1 MAYPPGPSSRVP
13 GRLELAFLR
22 NAPDFL
28 LELSS
33 YGDLAHFKFGSGDIY
48 LVSDPEAIKQ
58 ILAADHRRFVKGQ
71 AMQEAKRILG
81 NGLLTSEGDYHH
93 DQRRLLQPAFHQQRV
108 GALGQA
114 MVDLADRTAAGW
126 RQGQELDVHLEMSKL
141 TVRIVADTLFS
152 TDVER
157 RADDI
162 VWALGHSI
170 SKINRLSLPFGGAWE
185 RLPFPSSRR
194 FARALEL
201 LKSVTSEIIEQRKA
215 SGERRDDVLG
225 LLLEARP
232 NGAGLTDGQVRDEV
246 VTLLLAGHET
256 TANLLTWTWY
266 LLSQYPDVEARLH
279 AELDSVLDGR
289 PPSVEDLL
297 AMPYGEKVLLETLRI
312 YPPVWAMVRR
322 AREDYRLDGYTIP
335 AGSLV
340 ALNQYVTHHD
350 ARFYANPFTFDPERW
365 TDEERAERPRY
376 SFFPFGGGP
385 RLCIGAGFAMME
397 ARLVLATI
405 ARLWRMHLVPG
416 HPVAIAPQLTLR
428 PKRGM
433 RMTVQARSS
442 AERPLANGSTT
453 YWDAATSV
461 WQHSKGQRLWRAH
474 SDAVG
479 SALVESWV
487 PGGIERVLKTDL
499 WDEAVGTGLIP
510 VLSVKAKEVSAVDVS
525 EAVVEAARAQYP
537 RLLAQ
542 QADVRRLPFEDG
554 WFDAVVSNSTLD
566 HFDSENEIRAAIWE
580 LRRVLRSGGT
590 LVLTLDNPRN
600 PLVAATKMV
609 PRRRLN
615 RFWLRHASAG
625 ARLGLLPYHVGAT
638 VGPRRLQRWLAWAD
652 FEVEEIRETV
662 HCPRLP
668 TVLLGAL
675 LERRGTERAQE
686 RFRRAVAAFERL
698 GRTRVSPVTGQ
709 FVAVLARR
717 R

>member
-1 MAYPPGPSSRVP
+1 MAYPPGPRSRVP

-22 NAPDFL
+22 NAPEFL
-28 LELSS
+28 IELSS
-33 YGDLAHFKFGSGDIY
+33 YGDLAHFKFGSKDVY
-48 LVSDPEAIKQ
+48 LVSGPEAIKQ
-58 ILAADHRRFVKGQ
+58 VLAADHREFVKSQ
-71 AMQEAKRILG
+71 SMQEAKRVLG
-81 NGLLTSEGDYHH
+81 DGLLTSEGDYHH
-93 DQRRLLQPAFHQQRV
+93 NQRRLLQPAFHQQRV
-108 GALGQA
+108 AAMGQV
-114 MVDLADRTAAGW
+114 MVGLAERNAAEW
-126 RQGQELDVHLEMSKL
+126 REGQELDVHLEMSKL
-141 TVRIVADTLFS
+141 TVRIVAETLFS

-162 VWALGHSI
+162 TWALTHAL
-170 SKINRLSLPFGGAWE
+170 SKINRLTLPLGGAWE

-194 FARALEL
+194 FALALEL
-201 LKSVTSEIIEQRKA
+201 IKSVTSEIVEQRKA

-232 NGAGLTDGQVRDEV
+232 NGAGLTEEQVRDEV

-256 TANLLTWTWY
+256 TANLLTWAWY
-266 LLSQYPDVEARLH
+266 LLSQHPDVEAQVH
-279 AELDSVLDGR
+279 AEIDSALNGL
-289 PPSVEDLL
+289 PPSFEDLP
-297 AMPYGEKVLLETLRI
+297 AMPYGEKVLLETLRL
-312 YPPVWAMVRR
+312 YPPVWAMARR
-322 AREDYRLDGYTIP
+322 ARNDYELDGYTIP

-350 ARFYANPFTFDPERW
+350 VRFYANPFAFDPERW
-365 TDEERAERPRY
+365 TAEERARRPRY

-397 ARLVLATI
+397 ARLLLATI
-405 ARLWRMHLVPG
+405 ARLWRMQLVPG

-428 PKRGM
+428 PKQGM
-433 RMTVQARSS
+433 RMTLEARSNVDPTVPKRS
-442 AERPLANGSTT
+442 ST

-479 SALVESWV
+479 AALVEAWL
-487 PGGIERVLKTDL
+487 PAGIERVLKTDL
-499 WDEAVGTGLIP
+499 WDEAVGTGLVP
-510 VLSVKAKEVSAVDVS
+510 VLSAKAKEVSAVDVS
-525 EAVVEAARAQYP
+525 EAVVEEARTRYP
-537 RLLAQ
+537 DLSAQ

-580 LRRVLRSGGT
+580 LRRVLRPGGT

-600 PLVAATKMV
+600 PLVAATKV
-609 PRRRLN
+609 LPRGRLN

-625 ARLGLLPYHVGAT
+625 ASLGLLPYQVGAT
-638 VGPRRLQRWLAWAD
+638 VGPRRLRRWLEWAD
-652 FEVEEIRETV
+652 FEVEEIRDTV

-668 TVLLGAL
+668 AVLLGAL
-675 LERRGTERAQE
+675 LERRGTARAQE
-686 RFRRAVAAFERL
+686 RFRRAVAAFEKL
-698 GRTRVSPVTGQ
+698 GGTRASPVTGQ
-709 FVAVLARR
+709 FFAVLARR